1 MGAVDPPLVTC
12 PSDGLGFSVLNWQ
25 GAAQDS
31 QRRVQA
37 VAPHVS
43 SRQRAVVSWRWI
55 LGS

>member
-1 MGAVDPPLVTC
+1 MGAVDHPSVTC

-25 GAAQDS
+25 SAAQDS

-43 SRQRAVVSWRWI
+43 SR
-55 LGS
+55 